1 MEASAKLEAALNKVL
16 EGDPVPHQRRLT
28 QAEYDLRIEYVRLS
42 WRLLSQI
49 GPFNFREQMA
59 GLLQAMAIGKILGD
73 EEEAFVRKVILAIPD
88 DMRPVNE
95 PERANTSPSG
105 VPVEKPE

>member
-1 MEASAKLEAALNKVL
+1 MEAFSPELSTKLEAALNKVL
-16 EGDPVPHQRRLT
+16 GGDVRPPDPDERPLT

-59 GLLQAMAIGKILGD
+59 GLLQAMALGKIIGD
-73 EEEAFVRKVILAIPD
+73 EEEDFVKKVISAIPD
-88 DMRPVNE
+88 GMRPVKE
-95 PERANTSPSG
+95 PANG
-105 VPVEKPE
+105 KPE